1 MRNLNQASV
10 ITKESSLWKSVPV
23 QAIEFNTERLA
34 FRAWQDE
41 HRAPFAAMNADTEV
55 MRYFPAA
62 LTAEQSNAGID
73 IWLRQFADQGWSNWA
88 VELRDTG
95 EFIGFIGLTVPRRQ
109 LPFSPCVEI
118 GWRLARPY
126 WHRGYASEAAR
137 VALRFGFVDLHLEEI
152 VAFTTLGNA
161 RSQAVMSRLGMR
173 RTAENFQHPALPEGH
188 ALREQCLYRLTRREW
203 AREARVSLPLPAE
216 GGA

>member
-1 MRNLNQASV
+1 M
-10 ITKESSLWKSVPV
+10 KGFES
-23 QAIEFNTERLA
+23 ERL
-34 FRAWQDE
+34 RLRPWRTEDLP
-41 HRAPFAAMNADTEV
+41 PFAEMSADPEV
-55 MRYFPAA
+55 MAHFPALLDRAASDA
-62 LTAEQSNAGID
+62 LA
-73 IWLRQFADQGWSNWA
+73 LRCQALIEERGWGFWA
-88 VELRDTG
+88 VECKEDG
-95 EFIGFIGLTVPRRQ
+95 QFIGFVGLHVPVDA

-137 VALRFGFVDLHLEEI
+137 AALRFGFVDLHLEEI

-188 ALREQCLYRLTRREW
+188 ALREHCLYRLTRREW